1 MKVKNLW
8 RIYVIVIV
16 LCVIAAVCATIV
28 FLRSASADHNTLDN
42 LITFVVTILSMLV
55 ALLAYHISVKTYISI
70 DAVNAISRMD
80 GNVMEN
86 ENYRT
91 SIISI
96 VRKFDDADKVSASNR
111 LIGEL
116 EKKFS
121 GNVTSGAKLA
131 DNIQQTVDVIVLL
144 SFIVRRKNLVEK
156 SAEDFNSQVINRFD
170 RLLDR
175 IENKVKDL
183 EQMSE
188 GSCIL
193 ILESVKLLRAVYA
206 YQCYKSGEWSKE
218 RVALLMDV
226 RGAMLKNSISRTV
239 YYNYMGLMYLDKAMI
254 SVRNF
259 LGEASQFDVL
269 SIDAAK
275 KMRRA
280 SELKKNEQVLIY
292 LREAITDFERAAKTI
307 EDELMWNAFIRY
319 NMARAQYL
327 LSLILDL
334 KDGKWAEAMDIAVD
348 YRFKLSMMLNDA
360 FGKEDVSFFQR
371 IFADEL
377 RLAQLMRIRLRIAF
391 GMDVEISEE
400 LLDVGDDEL
409 LNLTRLKRD
418 ILANGGD
425 LRINE

>member
-1 MKVKNLW
+1 M
-8 RIYVIVIV
+8 
-16 LCVIAAVCATIV
+16 
-28 FLRSASADHNTLDN
+28 
-42 LITFVVTILSMLV
+42 
-55 ALLAYHISVKTYISI
+55 
-70 DAVNAISRMD
+70 
-80 GNVMEN
+80 
-86 ENYRT
+86 
-91 SIISI
+91 
-96 VRKFDDADKVSASNR
+96 
-111 LIGEL
+111 
-116 EKKFS
+116 
-121 GNVTSGAKLA
+121 A

-144 SFIVRRKNLVEK
+144 SFIVRRKNSVEK

>member
-1 MKVKNLW
+1 M
-8 RIYVIVIV
+8 
-16 LCVIAAVCATIV
+16 
-28 FLRSASADHNTLDN
+28 
-42 LITFVVTILSMLV
+42 
-55 ALLAYHISVKTYISI
+55 
-70 DAVNAISRMD
+70 
-80 GNVMEN
+80 
-86 ENYRT
+86 
-91 SIISI
+91 
-96 VRKFDDADKVSASNR
+96 
-111 LIGEL
+111 
-116 EKKFS
+116 
-121 GNVTSGAKLA
+121 A

>member
-1 MKVKNLW
+1 
-8 RIYVIVIV
+8 
-16 LCVIAAVCATIV
+16 
-28 FLRSASADHNTLDN
+28 
-42 LITFVVTILSMLV
+42 
-55 ALLAYHISVKTYISI
+55 
-70 DAVNAISRMD
+70 
-80 GNVMEN
+80 
-86 ENYRT
+86 
-91 SIISI
+91 
-96 VRKFDDADKVSASNR
+96 
-111 LIGEL
+111 
-116 EKKFS
+116 
-121 GNVTSGAKLA
+121 
-131 DNIQQTVDVIVLL
+131 
-144 SFIVRRKNLVEK
+144 
-156 SAEDFNSQVINRFD
+156 
-170 RLLDR
+170 
-175 IENKVKDL
+175 
-183 EQMSE
+183 
-188 GSCIL
+188 
-193 ILESVKLLRAVYA
+193 
-206 YQCYKSGEWSKE
+206 
-218 RVALLMDV
+218 
-226 RGAMLKNSISRTV
+226 
-239 YYNYMGLMYLDKAMI
+239 
-254 SVRNF
+254 
-259 LGEASQFDVL
+259 
-269 SIDAAK
+269 
-275 KMRRA
+275 MRRA

>member
-144 SFIVRRKNLVEK
+144 SFIVRRKNSVEK